1 MSWPIR
7 VIAAVGMVFATT
19 IVAHAGCIG
28 GGGPELEAMESKAFR
43 QPIDWL
49 RHFETLRAN
58 PNLQSAAS
66 QAQMYLIKAE
76 AQIQSAELE
85 AAAQSTRSAS
95 VLLGASN
102 ESDQAI
108 RLQILSAASLK
119 DISAQVDQMGVIE
132 KSIKDRP
139 LPLGCLL
146 YERAWSQLALG
157 QIDRALIDLIRSNTL
172 LHEFGKAE
180 DKAAVQTRL
189 AMVYQNGGDPS
200 TSLELVD
207 KAIDFFRS
215 VDAKQK
221 LGEALFVRA
230 RTLTQ
235 LKRLAAARTA
245 VQEAITVSTL
255 SEDQSSV
262 GQSQLEIC
270 HIANL
275 QGEAKQA
282 FAYCDDAEKTLIA
295 ADLLD
300 NEDRVIL
307 AVLRAE
313 IAKGASVSAE
323 NLSIINKA
331 IEKTQEKKGQLY
343 ARLLSARALIYA
355 ARGEHHLAYDDL
367 AKSVAQIRDNAALER
382 QNTRATLRVRFE
394 TDRAVQ
400 ETRDLK
406 AENTNAHRKLMLALI
421 LAGTAVLALFGL
433 MRVSILNRRQHQK
446 LTRLAEIDSLTDI
459 PNRRK
464 ILETAKE
471 QIEASSI
478 SGEPLI
484 AGLIDIDFF
493 KRVNDQYGHSA
504 GDAVLKQFVKHTQM
518 HLRKTDTL
526 GRYGGEEFL
535 LLMPDCSMTDASQVV
550 ERLRKAVADATFTT
564 TDGQEIQFS
573 ISIGLAQVDINDL
586 ISDSLVQ
593 RADAALY
600 AAKESGRNRIKIYD
614 ALWKKITDPS
624 LVSQGPVILV

>member
-1 MSWPIR
+1 M
-7 VIAAVGMVFATT
+7 
-19 IVAHAGCIG
+19 
-28 GGGPELEAMESKAFR
+28 
-43 QPIDWL
+43 
-49 RHFETLRAN
+49 
-58 PNLQSAAS
+58 
-66 QAQMYLIKAE
+66 
-76 AQIQSAELE
+76 
-85 AAAQSTRSAS
+85 
-95 VLLGASN
+95 
-102 ESDQAI
+102 
-108 RLQILSAASLK
+108 
-119 DISAQVDQMGVIE
+119 
-132 KSIKDRP
+132 
-139 LPLGCLL
+139 
-146 YERAWSQLALG
+146 
-157 QIDRALIDLIRSNTL
+157 
-172 LHEFGKAE
+172 
-180 DKAAVQTRL
+180 
-189 AMVYQNGGDPS
+189 
-200 TSLELVD
+200 
-207 KAIDFFRS
+207 
-215 VDAKQK
+215 
-221 LGEALFVRA
+221 
-230 RTLTQ
+230 
-235 LKRLAAARTA
+235 
-245 VQEAITVSTL
+245 
-255 SEDQSSV
+255 
-262 GQSQLEIC
+262 
-270 HIANL
+270 
-275 QGEAKQA
+275 
-282 FAYCDDAEKTLIA
+282 
-295 ADLLD
+295 
-300 NEDRVIL
+300 
-307 AVLRAE
+307 
-313 IAKGASVSAE
+313 
-323 NLSIINKA
+323 
-331 IEKTQEKKGQLY
+331 
-343 ARLLSARALIYA
+343 
-355 ARGEHHLAYDDL
+355 
-367 AKSVAQIRDNAALER
+367 
-382 QNTRATLRVRFE
+382 RVRFE

-478 SGEPLI
+478 SGESLI

-493 KRVNDQYGHSA
+493 KRVNDQYGHAA